1 MRERKQNAMREAEL
15 DRLLECGLTDLP
27 PGDVL
32 EDVTPWKRAMNRVL
46 LGMALTGIT
55 LNVLCLNYL
64 LPAVGMALLLL
75 GFRALR
81 RENRWFGVCWG
92 ITVVRTAYGYGLLV
106 LDTTILRGAFYASP
120 AAVVLAAADLAL
132 LLAECFCL
140 RGGLRAVQE
149 KAGLPPHVGG
159 AAALMVWYG
168 ILGILAVIGYSGLLL
183 GVAVIVMYVL
193 TLRSLW
199 KLSKELDEAG
209 YGVRPAPVRVSDR
222 AVAGALAA
230 VLALGCACG
239 YLLGGRYPM
248 EWAPVDAGEHSGVEE
263 SKARLLA
270 LGVPDYV
277 LNDLTAEDLA
287 ACDGAILV
295 VVDVDDYPVNS
306 GRRVSHSYWIGGER
320 HTNIHT
326 VYDVKELRI
335 TGVGVELPGERWMLI
350 QHFLWTTPPGFCGT
364 ESIQLWPAYR
374 AGMEGWRSGGALTG
388 RVLYDEGGQTYAAPY
403 CFLGEQTF
411 AYDIARYL
419 KEELESLGL
428 EEITLDENGYLFA
441 TLPANTDK
449 PLPVIGFI
457 AHMDTSPDMS
467 GKNVS
472 PRIVQNYDGKD
483 IVLCAEENVVLSPAQ
498 FPELLDHQ
506 GEDLI
511 VIFLQPHIQPLKECA
526 LP

>member
-411 AYDIARYL
+411 AYD
-419 KEELESLGL
+419 SLFWGKQ
-428 EEITLDENGYLFA
+428 IRDDLFA
-441 TLPANTDK
+441 AFSLPRDGENCRGYVAYPIERVRDGYIVDGWFNYTHQQSWMQY
-449 PLPVIGFI
+449 PVMTAMENQMTNGWNWEGVFYE
-457 AHMDTSPDMS
+457 
-467 GKNVS
+467 VS
-472 PRIVQNYDGKD
+472 TALQFYQNEEGVRPRG
-483 IVLCAEENVVLSPAQ
+483 
-498 FPELLDHQ
+498 
-506 GEDLI
+506 
-511 VIFLQPHIQPLKECA
+511 
-526 LP
+526 

>member
-1 MRERKQNAMREAEL
+1 M
-15 DRLLECGLTDLP
+15 
-27 PGDVL
+27 
-32 EDVTPWKRAMNRVL
+32 
-46 LGMALTGIT
+46 
-55 LNVLCLNYL
+55 
-64 LPAVGMALLLL
+64 
-75 GFRALR
+75 
-81 RENRWFGVCWG
+81 
-92 ITVVRTAYGYGLLV
+92 
-106 LDTTILRGAFYASP
+106 
-120 AAVVLAAADLAL
+120 
-132 LLAECFCL
+132 
-140 RGGLRAVQE
+140 
-149 KAGLPPHVGG
+149 LPPHAGG

-388 RVLYDEGGQTYAAPY
+388 RVLYDEGGPTLPPTASWESRP
-403 CFLGEQTF
+403 LLTT
-411 AYDIARYL
+411 AYFGGSRS
-419 KEELESLGL
+419 ETTCSRPSLCPGT
-428 EEITLDENGYLFA
+428 ERTAGAMWPIPSSGCGTA
-441 TLPANTDK
+441 TLWTAGSTTP
-449 PLPVIGFI
+449 
-457 AHMDTSPDMS
+457 TSRAGCSIP
-467 GKNVS
+467 
-472 PRIVQNYDGKD
+472 
-483 IVLCAEENVVLSPAQ
+483 
-498 FPELLDHQ
+498 
-506 GEDLI
+506 
-511 VIFLQPHIQPLKECA
+511 
-526 LP
+526 

>member
-81 RENRWFGVCWG
+81 RENRWFEVCWG

-106 LDTTILRGAFYASP
+106 LNATILRGAFYASP

-149 KAGLPPHVGG
+149 KAGLPPHAGG

-199 KLSKELDEAG
+199 KQIG
-209 YGVRPAPVRVSDR
+209 R
-222 AVAGALAA
+222 AHV
-230 VLALGCACG
+230 
-239 YLLGGRYPM
+239 
-248 EWAPVDAGEHSGVEE
+248 
-263 SKARLLA
+263 
-270 LGVPDYV
+270 
-277 LNDLTAEDLA
+277 
-287 ACDGAILV
+287 
-295 VVDVDDYPVNS
+295 
-306 GRRVSHSYWIGGER
+306 
-320 HTNIHT
+320 
-326 VYDVKELRI
+326 
-335 TGVGVELPGERWMLI
+335 
-350 QHFLWTTPPGFCGT
+350 
-364 ESIQLWPAYR
+364 
-374 AGMEGWRSGGALTG
+374 
-388 RVLYDEGGQTYAAPY
+388 
-403 CFLGEQTF
+403 
-411 AYDIARYL
+411 
-419 KEELESLGL
+419 
-428 EEITLDENGYLFA
+428 
-441 TLPANTDK
+441 
-449 PLPVIGFI
+449 
-457 AHMDTSPDMS
+457 
-467 GKNVS
+467 
-472 PRIVQNYDGKD
+472 
-483 IVLCAEENVVLSPAQ
+483 
-498 FPELLDHQ
+498 
-506 GEDLI
+506 
-511 VIFLQPHIQPLKECA
+511 
-526 LP
+526 

>member
-1 MRERKQNAMREAEL
+1 MRERKQNAMRESEL

-209 YGVRPAPVRVSDR
+209 YGVRPAPVRGSDR

-350 QHFLWTTPPGFCGT
+350 QHFLWTTPPASAAPSPSSSGRSIGPVWRAGAPAARSPAGCCTMRADRPTLPPTASWESRPLLTTAYFGGSRSETTCSRPSLCPGTERTAGAMWPIPSSGCGT
-364 ESIQLWPAYR
+364 ATLWTAGSTTPTSR
-374 AGMEGWRSGGALTG
+374 AGCSI
-388 RVLYDEGGQTYAAPY
+388 P
-403 CFLGEQTF
+403 
-411 AYDIARYL
+411 
-419 KEELESLGL
+419 
-428 EEITLDENGYLFA
+428 
-441 TLPANTDK
+441 
-449 PLPVIGFI
+449 
-457 AHMDTSPDMS
+457 
-467 GKNVS
+467 
-472 PRIVQNYDGKD
+472 
-483 IVLCAEENVVLSPAQ
+483 
-498 FPELLDHQ
+498 
-506 GEDLI
+506 
-511 VIFLQPHIQPLKECA
+511 
-526 LP
+526 

>member
-120 AAVVLAAADLAL
+120 ALSAL
-132 LLAECFCL
+132 TPPICSVAGRCFCL
-140 RGGLRAVQE
+140 RGGLGRYRRRR
-149 KAGLPPHVGG
+149 GCPHVGG

-295 VVDVDDYPVNS
+295 VVDVDGYPVNS

-350 QHFLWTTPPGFCGT
+350 QHFLWTTPPASAAPSPSSSGR
-364 ESIQLWPAYR
+364 SIGPVWR
-374 AGMEGWRSGGALTG
+374 AGAPAARSPASAGH
-388 RVLYDEGGQTYAAPY
+388 DEGGQTYAAPTASW
-403 CFLGEQTF
+403 E
-411 AYDIARYL
+411 AD
-419 KEELESLGL
+419 
-428 EEITLDENGYLFA
+428 
-441 TLPANTDK
+441 
-449 PLPVIGFI
+449 
-457 AHMDTSPDMS
+457 
-467 GKNVS
+467 
-472 PRIVQNYDGKD
+472 
-483 IVLCAEENVVLSPAQ
+483 LC
-498 FPELLDHQ
+498 
-506 GEDLI
+506 
-511 VIFLQPHIQPLKECA
+511 
-526 LP
+526 

>member
-1 MRERKQNAMREAEL
+1 MRERKQDVMREAEL
-15 DRLLECGLTDLP
+15 DRLLECGLADLP

-32 EDVTPWKRAMNRVL
+32 EGVTPWKRAMNRVL

-55 LNVLCLNYL
+55 LNALCLNYL

-81 RENRWFGVCWG
+81 RENRWFGACWG
-92 ITVVRTAYGYGLLV
+92 VTVARTAYGYGLLV
-106 LDTTILRGAFYASP
+106 LNATILRGAFYASP
-120 AAVVLAAADLAL
+120 AAAALAAADLAL

-140 RGGLRAVQE
+140 RGGLRAVQQ
-149 KAGLPPHVGG
+149 KAGLPPHAGG

-168 ILGILAVIGYSGLLL
+168 ILGILAVTGYSGLLL
-183 GVAVIVMYVL
+183 GAAVLVMYVL
-193 TLRSLW
+193 ILRSLW

-209 YGVRPAPVRVSDR
+209 YGVRPAPVRISDR
-222 AVAGALAA
+222 AVAAALAA
-230 VLALGCACG
+230 LLALGCACG

-287 ACDGAILV
+287 ACDGAIQV

-306 GRRVSHSYWIGGER
+306 GRVEPYWPGSSAAR
-320 HTNIHT
+320 T

-350 QHFLWTTPPGFCGT
+350 QHFLWTTPPGFRGT
-364 ESIQLWPAYR
+364 ESIQLWPASR
-374 AGMEGWRSGGALTG
+374 AGMEGWRSGGTLTG

-411 AYDIARYL
+411 AYD
-419 KEELESLGL
+419 SLFWGQQIRDDL
-428 EEITLDENGYLFA
+428 FAAFSLPRDGANCRGYLAYPIERVRDGYIVDGWFNY
-441 TLPANTDK
+441 THQQSWMQY
-449 PLPVIGFI
+449 PVMTAMENQMTNGWNWEGVFYE
-457 AHMDTSPDMS
+457 
-467 GKNVS
+467 VS
-472 PRIVQNYDGKD
+472 TALQFYQN
-483 IVLCAEENVVLSPAQ
+483 EEGVR
-498 FPELLDHQ
+498 LL
-506 GEDLI
+506 G
-511 VIFLQPHIQPLKECA
+511 
-526 LP
+526 